1 MTDFLSHID
10 SQRFGFNIA
19 RIDDVSLLLMPGFIT
34 SLQKKDIRLVI
45 TRTGI
50 ENLASVNQLADRGF
64 RIMDIQSVWRST
76 HRHGPDN
83 PDKIKD
89 LSIGFATAA
98 DVPAFREIAAGSF
111 EGYGHYFA
119 DPRLDRTRCR
129 EIYPD
134 WAARTLTDPNAAD
147 EVIVARLDGKTA
159 GFLSLKIHEKH
170 GNRFAACVM
179 GAVAEAFRGRH
190 IFQAIL
196 GGALKWQQQHR
207 LGWTQYN
214 ALTGNIPVS
223 RALAS
228 CGFRPAEACVTLH
241 GWTDL

>member
-10 SQRFGFNIA
+10 SRRFGFNIA
-19 RIDDVSLLLMPGFIT
+19 RVDDVSLLLTKGFIT
-34 SLQKKDIRLVI
+34 SLREKDIRLVI

-50 ENLASVNQLADRGF
+50 ENLASVNLLADRGF

-76 HRHGPDN
+76 HRHCPDN
-83 PDKIKD
+83 PDELKD

-119 DPRLDRTRCR
+119 DPRLNRTRCR

-134 WAARTLTDPNAAD
+134 WAATTLTDPDVADKVIAARVND
-147 EVIVARLDGKTA
+147 KTA
-159 GFLSLKIHEKH
+159 GFLSLKIHKNN
-170 GNRFAACVM
+170 GDCYVAGVI
-179 GAVAEAFRGRH
+179 GAVANEFRGKN
-190 IFQAIL
+190 IFKTIL
-196 GGALKWQQQHR
+196 HHALVWQQENQ
-207 LGWTQYN
+207 LSWTQHN
-214 ALTGNIPVS
+214 VLTSNIPVN

-228 CGFRPAEACVTLH
+228 CGFRPAAACVTLH
-241 GWTDL
+241 GWIDQ